1 MPVSFHFDEH
11 IFTELADALRSRG
24 IDVTTTAEAGLL
36 GARDEEHLSFAAAAG
51 RVVVTQ
57 DVDFLRL
64 HAKGLQHAGI
74 VYCQQQ
80 SRSIGEMLRRL
91 VLIHA
96 ALSPEEM
103 KNRVEYL

>member
-1 MPVSFHFDEH
+1 MPSAIEALKSRRQR
-11 IFTELADALRSRG
+11 TLA
-24 IDVTTTAEAGLL
+24 
-36 GARDEEHLSFAAAAG
+36 LSGPPIEITSLSIAAG
-51 RVVVTQ
+51 RVVITE

-64 HAKGLQHAGI
+64 HAEGMPHAGI
-74 VYCQQQ
+74 VYCHDQ

-103 KNRVEYL
+103 KNRVEYV